1 MEKNS
6 KEIIELKEKIK
17 SQEKVIEMLS
27 NEEVVRGLNSALK
40 DFKEGNYKVLKN
52 Y

>member
-27 NEEVVRGLNSALK
+27 NKKIVEGLSSALK

>member
-1 MEKNS
+1 MRKNS

-17 SQEKVIEMLS
+17 SQKKVIEMLS
-27 NEEVVRGLNSALK
+27 NKKIVEGLNSALK
-40 DFKEGNYKVLKN
+40 DFKEGSYKVLKN